1 MNTTCQFGFVSF
13 EMLNSAVS
21 DSGEY
26 VCVLKNDAGSTQ
38 SACNLTVQAKKDMES
53 EFRSQTLRQVET
65 VQTQQ
70 VQQVIG
76 IRSKIPLKV
85 TRKISC

>member
-1 MNTTCQFGFVSF
+1 
-13 EMLNSAVS
+13 MLNSAVS

-76 IRSKIPLKV
+76 IRSNRGVGQWNVWGAREVKDH
-85 TRKISC
+85 

>member
-1 MNTTCQFGFVSF
+1 
-13 EMLNSAVS
+13 MLNSAVS

-76 IRSKIPLKV
+76 IRSNGGVGQWNVWGAREVKDH
-85 TRKISC
+85 